1 MNKYQLVI
9 SLIEDI
15 NNFSATYMTEHEEAK
30 EQYIRFINAVEE
42 ARLHGLYNEAISYYN
57 FKYLIDLHGE
67 NANFFVRSINQY
79 NGTQELSDR
88 LVKMANSSELL
99 DSILAKSA
107 WGRKELLSLPYGK
120 ELSEEMVK
128 INKTNLGTKDIVY
141 LLFGIKSKEYGFT
154 YYNEFVDMMKQQKTM
169 INKEVAQQLL
179 KSFWENTRDDYKTNP
194 ILFNTI
200 KSIIISLNTY
210 LTNNNSTQ
218 QLRIK
223 FMEEFLRI
231 TLNDSVKS
239 TP

>member
-1 MNKYQLVI
+1 M
-9 SLIEDI
+9 E
-15 NNFSATYMTEHEEAK
+15 
-30 EQYIRFINAVEE
+30 
-42 ARLHGLYNEAISYYN
+42 
-57 FKYLIDLHGE
+57 
-67 NANFFVRSINQY
+67 
-79 NGTQELSDR
+79 
-88 LVKMANSSELL
+88 
-99 DSILAKSA
+99 
-107 WGRKELLSLPYGK
+107 
-120 ELSEEMVK
+120 VK
-128 INKTNLGTKDIVY
+128 INV
-141 LLFGIKSKEYGFT
+141 FVRKSDHYKQPKGQEYNVKKEVIIGNTEQEVLDKFYKKNRRADAS

-218 QLRIK
+218 QLRVK